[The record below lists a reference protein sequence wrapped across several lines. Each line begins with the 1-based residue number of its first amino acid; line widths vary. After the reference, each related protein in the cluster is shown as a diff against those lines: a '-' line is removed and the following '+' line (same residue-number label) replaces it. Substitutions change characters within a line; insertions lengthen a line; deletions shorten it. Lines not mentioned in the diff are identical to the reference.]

1 VPADHKWFARLAVAS
16 VVVDALA
23 AIDPQFPKLGPA
35 ERTDLAKAR
44 KQLQAEKG

>member
-1 VPADHKWFARLAVAS
+1 MYKLSGVTKRYQKGR

-35 ERTDLAKAR
+35 AHADLEKAR
-44 KQLQAEKG
+44 AQLLAEKP